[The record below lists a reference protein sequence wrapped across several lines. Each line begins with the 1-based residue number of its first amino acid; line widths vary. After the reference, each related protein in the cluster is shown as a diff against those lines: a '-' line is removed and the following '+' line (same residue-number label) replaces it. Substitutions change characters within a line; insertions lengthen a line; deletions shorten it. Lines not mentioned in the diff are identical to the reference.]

1 MTYIDVLVCRARF
14 DLDLHPVLCSHDINH
29 ISSLI
34 TLRFYTSLRLPIVVM
49 TVCNMTGTVISIY
62 RACRRKAKLMFYYFI
77 AIAQIM

>member
-14 DLDLHPVLCSHDINH
+14 DLDLLLCSHDINH

-62 RACRRKAKLMFYYFI
+62 RACRRKAKLLFYYFI